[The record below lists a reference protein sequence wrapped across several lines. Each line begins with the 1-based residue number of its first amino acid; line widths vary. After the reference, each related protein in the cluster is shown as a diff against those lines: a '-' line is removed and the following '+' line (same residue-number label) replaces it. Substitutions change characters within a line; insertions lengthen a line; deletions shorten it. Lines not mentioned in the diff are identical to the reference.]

1 MKTYHLIGAAPYF
14 TNCFVITDNTG
25 NAVLIDASGDVDK
38 IDKILKNDKAELK
51 AILLTHGHDD
61 HRETLQRTVEMY
73 HCPVYVGREDAKL
86 FGLSHTHH
94 YTDGEHL
101 TFGEIKLYAFG
112 TPGHTPGSYCFIC
125 EDMLFSG
132 DTLFAGTV
140 GRTDLEGGDWEQLNE
155 SLKKLLSVVKTD
167 LKVLPGHEG
176 FSTFW
181 AEKAHNPYL
190 VKAGE

>member
-38 IDKILKNDKAELK
+38 IDKILKNDKAQLK

-181 AEKAHNPYL
+181 EEKTHNPYL

>member
-73 HCPVYVGREDAKL
+73 HCPVYVGQEDAKL

-176 FSTFW
+176 FSTVW
-181 AEKAHNPYL
+181 AEKTHNPYL

>member
-38 IDKILKNDKAELK
+38 IDKILKNDKAQLK

-73 HCPVYVGREDAKL
+73 HCPVYVGQEDAKL

-101 TFGEIKLYAFG
+101 TFGEISCMPSAHG
-112 TPGHTPGSYCFIC
+112 THPRQL
-125 EDMLFSG
+125 LFYLRGYVVFRRYSFCRHRRQNRLG
-132 DTLFAGTV
+132 GRRLGT
-140 GRTDLEGGDWEQLNE
+140 
-155 SLKKLLSVVKTD
+155 
-167 LKVLPGHEG
+167 
-176 FSTFW
+176 
-181 AEKAHNPYL
+181 A
-190 VKAGE
+190 

>member
-38 IDKILKNDKAELK
+38 IDKILKNDKAQLK

-73 HCPVYVGREDAKL
+73 HCPVYVGQEDAKL

-167 LKVLPGHEG
+167 LKVLP
-176 FSTFW
+176 
-181 AEKAHNPYL
+181 
-190 VKAGE
+190 